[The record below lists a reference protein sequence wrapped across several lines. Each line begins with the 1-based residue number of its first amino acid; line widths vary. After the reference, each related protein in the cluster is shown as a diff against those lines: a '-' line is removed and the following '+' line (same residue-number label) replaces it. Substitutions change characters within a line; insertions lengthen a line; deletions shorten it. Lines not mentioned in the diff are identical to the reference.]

1 MWDKRPKT
9 VSLPQYLQSWH
20 QLRTL
25 KNTRWWPLPFCVKC
39 TLGKEHQTDWKQ
51 TQEHSSNPLHNP
63 LPLSSLRGDHYCTCK
78 RIKVSLK
85 GGQFVYIRIVFWQA
99 NGQIER
105 QTNGKTKKKK
115 NRDIAFGIP
124 HILHTLDECVEQEC
138 WGGAGHLALVRS
150 LVRIPSSP
158 SSRLKCHWA
167 RYWTPKCMAA
177 SASSV
182 WMCVWQ
188 VAGP

>member
-115 NRDIAFGIP
+115 KQKANETKEKTIKKKLKSSIM
-124 HILHTLDECVEQEC
+124 HTKMKLQNNNKKKCILKSNKMK
-138 WGGAGHLALVRS
+138 R
-150 LVRIPSSP
+150 
-158 SSRLKCHWA
+158 
-167 RYWTPKCMAA
+167 
-177 SASSV
+177 
-182 WMCVWQ
+182 
-188 VAGP
+188 